1 MVNTMR
7 IMKNEFILWA
17 YALMLSALTYVT
29 PIIPILLTVCLLI
42 IVDTILGVWSSIKR
56 GHRITSNRAGR
67 IITKMFVYQTV
78 LLTLFVVEQHIWGEW
93 IAAVKIAAGAIA
105 VVETISILENSGIIL
120 GEPVFKFLI
129 NKLGS
134 KSNK

>member
-7 IMKNEFILWA
+7 IMKNEFILWV
-17 YALMLSALTYVT
+17 YALMLSALTYIT
-29 PIIPILLTVCLLI
+29 PIIPILLTVGLLI
-42 IVDTILGVWSSIKR
+42 MVDTVLGVWASIKKQD
-56 GHRITSNRAGR
+56 RITSNRAGR
-67 IITKMFVYQTV
+67 TISKIFVYQTV